1 MATAL
6 PGPGIVIDYSK
17 ADAWAVGTICYE
29 IFGQQN
35 PFCCPHGLEGRSYQE
50 TQLPALPANTPA
62 DVQLVVRLLLR
73 RNPKKAGGPMAN
85 SLGKIFTAQNAHI
98 HLKF

>member
-6 PGPGIVIDYSK
+6 AGPGVVIDYSK
-17 ADAWAVGTICYE
+17 ADAWAVGAICYE

-73 RNPKKAGGPMAN
+73 RHPKKASGPQ
-85 SLGKIFTAQNAHI
+85 G
-98 HLKF
+98 